1 MHYDYFRPEVPENTH
16 EFSTANSYLYGHA
29 CHTVDQVLS
38 YFGEPD
44 DILYDVRQ
52 LLGKDE

>member
-1 MHYDYFRPEVPENTH
+1 MIISDRKYQKIRMNFLLR
-16 EFSTANSYLYGHA
+16 TAIYGHA

-44 DILYDVRQ
+44 DISYDVRQ